1 MLVGDT
7 FSVMNL
13 RLLPSIAAATLALS
27 TITACGGGE
36 GGSSAAPTSSPAK
49 QGDGGATTET
59 RGAVPAVDLGALGGR
74 LKGWEGCS
82 DEPEVDMAG
91 YPVLVCIFPDEYA
104 VPGQDGNAVRLM
116 AFTEWDQADTYVA
129 EYGDPEVTVV
139 EGGYIVDG
147 PHAKAVNAAV
157 SLLKK

>member
-1 MLVGDT
+1 MAPT
-7 FSVMNL
+7 TS
-13 RLLPSIAAATLALS
+13 SSAEQ
-27 TITACGGGE
+27 GGG
-36 GGSSAAPTSSPAK
+36 G
-49 QGDGGATTET
+49 GGAATET
-59 RGAVPAVDLGALGGR
+59 RGTVPAVDLGALGGR